1 MDIFGIKI
9 EFDKDAFRNILKDG
23 LNKSLPGYVC
33 VVDGNV
39 LSMTH
44 RDENYR
50 QIVRNAYVNTCDGS
64 SIAAMANRLYGTD
77 YRAYTGPEIFA
88 DYIDNPVYSQV
99 LLGNTVEKFDQIVG
113 KLRQE
118 GKYTSHLVHIPLPF
132 SGIDEFDY
140 EGIASMINAIGADI
154 IWVSLGAPKQEMFMS
169 RILPFLNSGLMFGI
183 GAAFNFYVGDIS
195 QPNMRVKA
203 LRFNWLIRIFKEPQK
218 QLRRVWGILKA
229 YPAIYME
236 EKKRSI
242 KSLPAEER

>member
-1 MDIFGIKI
+1 
-9 EFDKDAFRNILKDG
+9 
-23 LNKSLPGYVC
+23 
-33 VVDGNV
+33 
-39 LSMTH
+39 
-44 RDENYR
+44 
-50 QIVRNAYVNTCDGS
+50 
-64 SIAAMANRLYGTD
+64 
-77 YRAYTGPEIFA
+77 
-88 DYIDNPVYSQV
+88 
-99 LLGNTVEKFDQIVG
+99 
-113 KLRQE
+113 
-118 GKYTSHLVHIPLPF
+118 
-132 SGIDEFDY
+132 
-140 EGIASMINAIGADI
+140 
-154 IWVSLGAPKQEMFMS
+154 MS